1 MIGFIIGSLLAFEIA
16 KKISVFFIKEDIVE
30 TLHIFITEL
39 TIEAEIFLLNEQEL
53 SQAIND
59 FNVVYNVDE
68 ERRNMYVAEDRVTY
82 AKVLIENELCRIL
95 KMGMYSQIPTNEELY
110 KVNELI

>member
-1 MIGFIIGSLLAFEIA
+1 M
-16 KKISVFFIKEDIVE
+16 
-30 TLHIFITEL
+30 
-39 TIEAEIFLLNEQEL
+39 
-53 SQAIND
+53 
-59 FNVVYNVDE
+59 DE